1 MNAVGI
7 DVSKGKSMVAAIRPF
22 GEVVLSP
29 FEVSHTGSELGELAR
44 TLKSLPGETRV
55 VMEYTGYYH
64 APVAQIL
71 CEAGIYVSV
80 VNPLLVH
87 DYGNNSLRK
96 VKTDKKDAFKLASY
110 ALEHWLSLPQ
120 YYLVGDTRLMLK
132 TAHRQYEQMV
142 NMRTIQKNNLIS
154 LLDSVFPNANRLFS
168 SPPRDDGS
176 EKWVDFVSRFWH
188 CECVSDLSENKFTE
202 CYETWCH
209 GHGYNFSKEK
219 ASSIY
224 AYASD
229 AIGVMPKCD
238 ATKFIVKQT
247 VSQLQA
253 SCFAIAA
260 MKKKMLELAST
271 LPEYPIVMAIYGVGE
286 VLGPQLM
293 AEIGDV
299 RRFYSKEALVA
310 YAGLDSPPDQPGQKD
325 GKGKAITKRGSPSLR
340 RTIFLVMSIILQ
352 NAPEG
357 EDVYRYMLKKR
368 SEGKP
373 YKVYMIASANKF
385 LRRYYAIVKRYLND
399 LEGI

>member
-1 MNAVGI
+1 
-7 DVSKGKSMVAAIRPF
+7 
-22 GEVVLSP
+22 
-29 FEVSHTGSELGELAR
+29 
-44 TLKSLPGETRV
+44 
-55 VMEYTGYYH
+55 
-64 APVAQIL
+64 
-71 CEAGIYVSV
+71 
-80 VNPLLVH
+80 
-87 DYGNNSLRK
+87 
-96 VKTDKKDAFKLASY
+96 
-110 ALEHWLSLPQ
+110 
-120 YYLVGDTRLMLK
+120 
-132 TAHRQYEQMV
+132 
-142 NMRTIQKNNLIS
+142 
-154 LLDSVFPNANRLFS
+154 
-168 SPPRDDGS
+168 
-176 EKWVDFVSRFWH
+176 
-188 CECVSDLSENKFTE
+188 
-202 CYETWCH
+202 
-209 GHGYNFSKEK
+209 
-219 ASSIY
+219 
-224 AYASD
+224 
-229 AIGVMPKCD
+229 MPKCD

-271 LPEYPIVMAIYGVGE
+271 LPEYPIVMAMYGVGE

-310 YAGLDSPPDQPGQKD
+310 YAGLDSPPDQSGQKD
-325 GKGKAITKRGSPSLR
+325 GKGKAITERGSPSLR